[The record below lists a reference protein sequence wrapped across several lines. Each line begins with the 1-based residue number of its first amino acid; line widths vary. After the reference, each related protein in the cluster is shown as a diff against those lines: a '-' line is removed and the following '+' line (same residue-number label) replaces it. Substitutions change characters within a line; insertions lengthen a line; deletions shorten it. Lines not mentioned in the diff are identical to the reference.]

1 MLKWRSLGR
10 CRMRS
15 GLQWKMVRE
24 FLMDD
29 DSEREDK
36 DESDDDSGE

>member
-1 MLKWRSLGR
+1 MRLGWRVP
-10 CRMRS
+10 
-15 GLQWKMVRE
+15 QWKMVRE
-24 FLMDD
+24 FLMED